1 MGANQSLIRF
11 GAITP
16 LHEQK
21 RQLFYYTLWN
31 GIFLSFVLM
40 ISTWLAI
47 PIIAQNMPGSQEFIF
62 ILAIQ
67 LVTLLFFENLKGY
80 FRILRLNKP
89 FALFEITVSILLLLL
104 GIAGIFIAGG
114 VGYAWAIV
122 IAPLIGFILFFF
134 KLPPPLRKLSWHK
147 TTIHK
152 GFWKY
157 GFFAGLGAMT
167 SQLLYTVDILI
178 LGNLQSDAAVVA
190 QYKVASLIPLS
201 LLLVPLAF
209 INTDYVK
216 IASNSRNPN
225 YLKYYASHYLKVFS
239 LASGLIGAMLYF
251 FSGFILTTLFGEQY
265 SDGQMLFQI
274 FIAGL
279 IGGILFRVPF
289 GNILSALGKANWNSG
304 IAIFVL
310 LINIGLDYL
319 LIKWYGALGAAI
331 ATTSIIWLSG
341 FLSFIAFLYYLGK
354 LKQGRL

>member
-21 RQLFYYTLWN
+21 RQLFYYTLWK
-31 GIFLSFVLM
+31 GIFLSLVLM
-40 ISTWLAI
+40 IGIWLAT
-47 PIIAQNMPGSQEFIF
+47 PIISKNMPGSQKFIF

-67 LVTLLFFENLKGY
+67 LITLLFFENLKGY

-89 FALFEITVSILLLLL
+89 FALFEIVVSILLLLL

-122 IAPLIGFILFFF
+122 IAPFIGFILFLFI
-134 KLPPPLRKLSWHK
+134 LPPALRKLSSPK
-147 TTIHK
+147 TTKHK

-157 GFFAGLGAMT
+157 GFFAGLGAVT
-167 SQLLYTVDILI
+167 SQLLYMVDILI
-178 LGNLQSDAAVVA
+178 LGNLQSNAAVVA

-225 YLKYYASHYLKVFS
+225 YLKYYANHYLKVFS
-239 LASGLIGAMLYF
+239 LASGIIAATLYF
-251 FSGFILTTLFGEQY
+251 FSSFILTTLFGKQY
-265 SDGQMLFQI
+265 NDGELLFQI

-304 IAIFVL
+304 IAVFVL
-310 LINIGLDYL
+310 TINIGLDYL

-331 ATTSIIWLSG
+331 ATTIIIWLSG
-341 FLSFIAFLYYLGK
+341 FLSFIAFFYYLKKLKHGK
-354 LKQGRL
+354 L